1 VQRAIPGVGGQP
13 AEGTPAAS
21 LRAQWRRATPASRSL
36 VVACALGS
44 AIVVAVWLDA
54 APAVAATGLSLLI
67 SSAAALVDL
76 VERRLPNELVG
87 AAALP
92 VGVAAALA
100 LAAGS
105 PAIATGALAGAAL
118 LGAPLLAAH
127 VVAPSGMGFGDVKAG
142 TVVGAA
148 VGLVSVPAA
157 ALGLL
162 LALAGSGGWAV
173 LHGRRH
179 VALGPGLVAG
189 AVAAL
194 VVARL
199 LDVEAN

>member
-1 VQRAIPGVGGQP
+1 VQKAISGFGEEL
-13 AEGTPAAS
+13 ADGTPAPS
-21 LRAQWRRATPASRSL
+21 LRALWHRASPGSRWL
-36 VVACALGS
+36 TLACALGS
-44 AIVVAVWLDA
+44 TVVVAVWVDD
-54 APAVAATGLSLLI
+54 APAVAATGVCLLI
-67 SSAAALVDL
+67 LSAAALVDL

-92 VGVAAALA
+92 VGVAVALA

-127 VVAPSGMGFGDVKAG
+127 VISPNGMGFGDVKAG

-173 LHGRRH
+173 ARRRRH

-189 AVAAL
+189 AVLAL
-194 VVARL
+194 IVAHVF
-199 LDVEAN
+199 DVQAN